1 MLNYQPITLADSALM
16 NSYFNSVLYRNCD
29 FSFSSIFCWQKQY
42 QTTYALVDG
51 FLVIRYICDDN
62 MPCYMMPI
70 GTGDMA
76 KVLHDLIADAA
87 LRNERFRIH
96 AITSEMFAIL
106 DAALPNTFSFEA
118 HRDYF
123 EYIYLSQDLITL
135 SGKRFQH
142 KRNHIN
148 RFKAN
153 FPNWQY
159 MTLTDALVSQCR
171 LLYQEW
177 AKEYEQ
183 RHPHTVMPGE
193 AYAVEMALKH
203 HTQLN
208 LRAGAIFVEDKMVAF
223 SLGQAVTCDTFVV
236 YVEKAL
242 VQYPGAFQLINQ
254 QLIANEA
261 KEFEFINRE
270 EDLGLDSLRQ
280 AKMSYN
286 PVRFLERGSV
296 YVKE

>member
-1 MLNYQPITLADSALM
+1 M
-16 NSYFNSVLYRNCD
+16 NSYFNSVHYRNCD

-42 QTTYALVDG
+42 QTTYAIVDG

-62 MPCYMMPI
+62 LPCYMMPI

-76 KVLHDLIADAA
+76 QVLSDVMADAK

-106 DAALPNTFSFEA
+106 DAAMPNTFCFEA

-123 EYIYLSQDLITL
+123 EYIYLSKDLIEL
-135 SGKRFQH
+135 SGKRFQQ

-148 RFKAN
+148 RFKVN
-153 FPNWQY
+153 YLNWQY
-159 MTLTDALVSQCR
+159 KTLTDELVPQCK

-177 AKEYEQ
+177 AKEYEE

-193 AYAVEMALKH
+193 AHAVDMALSYHDELGLKG
-203 HTQLN
+203 
-208 LRAGAIFVEDKMVAF
+208 GAILVENKLIAF
-223 SLGQAVTCDTFVV
+223 SLGQAVTPDTFVV

-242 VQYPGAFQLINQ
+242 VEYAGAFQLINQ

-261 KEFEFINRE
+261 ADLEFVNRE
-270 EDLGLDSLRQ
+270 EDLGLPSLRQ